1 MPLAVSSIY
10 VLIVWATAEDGRRE
24 MNKLLTLNYFGH
36 DITSV
41 VSVDLFIAERQG
53 NRQIRSG

>member
-1 MPLAVSSIY
+1 MPLAVSSTYILA
-10 VLIVWATAEDGRRE
+10 VEATAEDGRRE
-24 MNKLLTLNYFGH
+24 MNKLRTLNCFGH

-41 VSVDLFIAERQG
+41 VSGDLFIAEKQG

>member
-1 MPLAVSSIY
+1 MPLAVSSTYI
-10 VLIVWATAEDGRRE
+10 LIVEATAEDGRRE
-24 MNKLLTLNYFGH
+24 MNKLLTLNCFGH

-41 VSVDLFIAERQG
+41 VSVDLFIAEKQG